1 MKSNTKMTKNEQI
14 ALISSVFDALR
25 AQKVVNSQKDFAA
38 LLGKNEQTISA
49 AMRGRDGYLTDSLVR
64 LVESVA
70 STYGI
75 STSGDS
81 SPAIGAIVG
90 GDNQKILSDNHT
102 AELLVQEMAAQ
113 REQYG
118 KQIDRLLSIIEKMQG

>member
-70 STYGI
+70 TTYGI
-75 STSGDS
+75 STTGNN

-90 GDNQKILSDNHT
+90 GDNQKILSDQHT

-118 KQIDRLLSIIEKMQG
+118 KQIDRLLGIIEKMQG

>member
-1 MKSNTKMTKNEQI
+1 MKSSTKMTKSEQI

-70 STYGI
+70 ATYGI
-75 STSGDS
+75 STAGDN
-81 SPAIGAIVG
+81 SPVIGTIVG
-90 GDNQKILSDNHT
+90 GDNQKILSDQHT
-102 AELLVQEMAAQ
+102 AELLVQELAAQ

-118 KQIDRLLSIIEKMQG
+118 KQIDRLLGIIEKMQG

>member
-1 MKSNTKMTKNEQI
+1 MKSNTKMTKNEQV

-81 SPAIGAIVG
+81 SPVIGAIVG
-90 GDNQKILSDNHT
+90 GDNQKILSDQHT

-118 KQIDRLLSIIEKMQG
+118 KQIDRLLGIIEKMQG